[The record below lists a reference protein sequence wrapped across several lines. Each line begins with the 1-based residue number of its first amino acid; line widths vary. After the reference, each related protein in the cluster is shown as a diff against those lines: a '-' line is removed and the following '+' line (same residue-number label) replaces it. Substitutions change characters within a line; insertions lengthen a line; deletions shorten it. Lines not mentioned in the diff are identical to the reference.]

1 MSDYLIKINEVSLQD
16 KLFNLE
22 LAENKKPRF
31 LGAENIK
38 LNLSKI
44 PISHLLLSII
54 WCTEFLHFHS
64 DWCLRN

>member
-1 MSDYLIKINEVSLQD
+1 MSDCLIKINEVLLQD

-38 LNLSKI
+38 LNLYEI
-44 PISHLLLSII
+44 PIS
-54 WCTEFLHFHS
+54 F
-64 DWCLRN
+64 

>member
-1 MSDYLIKINEVSLQD
+1 MSDCLIKINEVLLQD

-22 LAENKKPRF
+22 LAENKKPRL

-44 PISHLLLSII
+44 
-54 WCTEFLHFHS
+54 
-64 DWCLRN
+64 